1 MAKCGLAAEQIG
13 LKLSIVGILVLMTS
27 VGVSATGTNIYK
39 FFYRDLL
46 LLLFALLLLLPR
58 TRNERNLNK
67 KKFP

>member
-1 MAKCGLAAEQIG
+1 MAKCGLAAEHIG
-13 LKLSIVGILVLMTS
+13 LKLSIVGILVLMA

-46 LLLFALLLLLPR
+46 VLLFALLLLPR

-67 KKFP
+67 KKKFP